1 MNLNLDRTIG
11 DIILN
16 SKLFNTLQGFT
27 SNTTPHDCNT
37 TNLVAI
43 GGRIATFP

>member
-1 MNLNLDRTIG
+1 L
-11 DIILN
+11 IIH
-16 SKLFNTLQGFT
+16 SLQGFPP
-27 SNTTPHDCNT
+27 NATPHDYNT